1 MLNHRCIIKFFP
13 PIVND
18 GNNLESWIVKY
29 FLPSVFFFFFRENN
43 KGSGFSKINFGYVK
57 NIVF

>member
-29 FLPSVFFFFFRENN
+29 FLPSVFFFFF
-43 KGSGFSKINFGYVK
+43 VK
-57 NIVF
+57 TTRDLVFQKSTSIT

>member
-29 FLPSVFFFFFRENN
+29 FLPSVFFFFF
-43 KGSGFSKINFGYVK
+43 S
-57 NIVF
+57 